1 MKKLAIKLAGVAI
14 LALSS
19 MGSALAQSEPIVF
32 VHGYSGSNSNWDT
45 MMSRFRASGY
55 QGRLYGFEYA
65 SLIASNSTSGSQLR
79 TFVNNVRSANG
90 NQAVSII
97 AHSNGGLV
105 SRYYRVNAGG
115 TSAMR
120 RFVTL
125 GSPHSGTTSAYACF
139 SPACFDMRPYSLFL
153 IQLAGRGCDRSLWSS
168 LDGVILPATSARCG
182 SSTQVASVGHLSLL
196 TDSSV
201 YNAVRT
207 ALR

>member
-1 MKKLAIKLAGVAI
+1 MKKLAIKLAGAAI

-45 MMSRFRASGY
+45 MMARFRASGY

-79 TFVNNVRSANG
+79 TFVNNVRAANG
-90 NQAVSII
+90 YQPVSII

-105 SRYYRVNAGG
+105 SRYFRVNGGG
-115 TSAMR
+115 TSVMR
-120 RFVTL
+120 RFVSL
-125 GSPHSGTTSAYACF
+125 GSPHSGTTSAYACV

-153 IQLAGRGCDRSLWSS
+153 IQLAGRGCDRSLWSAV
-168 LDGVILPATSARCG
+168 DGVILPATSAMCG
-182 SSTQVASVGHLSLL
+182 NSTQVASVGHLSLL

-201 YNAVRT
+201 YNSVRA